1 MAKKRRT
8 SRVTSVKAL
17 LPGSIELTKLK
28 SGNGLEVQVRSRHVL
43 LGTLMMGRGSVEWW
57 PGGNKINR
65 LRKSWQAFAEILEK
79 HMR

>member
-1 MAKKRRT
+1 MAKHRRS

-28 SGNGLEVQVRSRHVL
+28 SGNGLEVQVRSHEVL
-43 LGTLMMGRGSVEWW
+43 LGTLMLGRGSVEWW
-57 PGGNKINR
+57 PSGNTTNS
-65 LRKSWQAFAEILEK
+65 LRKTWKGFADMLET

>member
-1 MAKKRRT
+1 MARMRRS
-8 SRVTSVKAL
+8 SRVTSVKVL

-57 PGGNKINR
+57 PGGNKKNS
-65 LRKSWQAFAEILEK
+65 LRKSWKDFADMLER

>member
-1 MAKKRRT
+1 MATKRRS

-28 SGNGLEVQVRSRHVL
+28 SGNGLEVEVRSRRAL

-57 PGGNKINR
+57 PRGNRTNS
-65 LRKSWQAFAEILEK
+65 LRKGWKSFAEMLER
-79 HMR
+79 HMQ

>member
-1 MAKKRRT
+1 MAKHRRS

-28 SGNGLEVQVRSRHVL
+28 SGNGLEVQVRSHEVL
-43 LGTLMMGRGSVEWW
+43 LGTLMFGRGSVEWW
-57 PGGNKINR
+57 PSGNKTNS
-65 LRKSWQAFAEILEK
+65 LRKSWKGFADMLET

>member
-1 MAKKRRT
+1 
-8 SRVTSVKAL
+8 VTSVKAL

-43 LGTLMMGRGSVEWW
+43 VGTLMMGRGSVEWW
-57 PGGNKINR
+57 PSGNKKNS
-65 LRKSWQAFAEILEK
+65 LRKDWKEFAEMLER